1 MSIPDV
7 ADLVVIAARVL
18 EIDPREALDLT
29 DLPAAEAAL
38 ARARNRRGESA
49 GQVAAALLAAL
60 IRHRPLAAGNRQG
73 ALPAGPSNPRPAKL
87 RALPPP
93 GPPPPGPA
101 PRPHPPNPRR

>member
-60 IRHRPLAAGNRQG
+60 IRHRPLAAGNRQV
-73 ALPAGPSNPRPAKL
+73 APLAVLPYPRRPHP
-87 RALPPP
+87 RF
-93 GPPPPGPA
+93 PPPPATPPPA
-101 PRPHPPNPRR
+101 PNALLPTPTL